1 MVRMGG
7 GRNLAREAHTQKG
20 RYYKTTRASQGAMPR
35 EMSTSARIKFLCDLY
50 EKSIQVQ
57 IQHLPFNVA
66 RRYLALDRGHDAPLA
81 MGAPTPGVKASA
93 PPEMQAA
100 LRSLGGMCTEDVI
113 AQESVRVLFRKEAR
127 DLNPA
132 LLIAHPVSAPSRGGK
147 GGRGEASCGV
157 CITCD
162 FVEEAALSTKG
173 ARKILER
180 RHVAGL
186 GRALLVD
193 VICSARGGTGRALL
207 GRLLQKMIAKRGRE
221 RKELL
226 KLVAVVVSETGARLF
241 RSFGAR
247 ECKFRGDLLMWIP
260 ISEVSVETIEEGLPF
275 GNSKD
280 LNALCIRNGLTRDS
294 HGKAFANG
302 C

>member
-1 MVRMGG
+1 M
-7 GRNLAREAHTQKG
+7 
-20 RYYKTTRASQGAMPR
+20 
-35 EMSTSARIKFLCDLY
+35 
-50 EKSIQVQ
+50 
-57 IQHLPFNVA
+57 
-66 RRYLALDRGHDAPLA
+66 
-81 MGAPTPGVKASA
+81 
-93 PPEMQAA
+93 
-100 LRSLGGMCTEDVI
+100 
-113 AQESVRVLFRKEAR
+113 
-127 DLNPA
+127 
-132 LLIAHPVSAPSRGGK
+132 
-147 GGRGEASCGV
+147 
-157 CITCD
+157 
-162 FVEEAALSTKG
+162 
-173 ARKILER
+173 
-180 RHVAGL
+180 AGL

-226 KLVAVVVSETGARLF
+226 VAVVVSETGARLF

-260 ISEVSVETIEEGLPF
+260 VSEVSVETIEEGLPF